1 MRVIRNTIFVVAVI
15 LFVALLYLISLQDI
29 EIKELRIREQMTLSS
44 QAFCSEEKSALFVL
58 MIQDEGRRN
67 VCRNI
72 RRKKMAEEKKN
83 APEIK
88 EDPEAKGGKPPEQEK
103 PKKPEATFLVYELGA
118 VEDVRSFRS
127 DQGGLTVWAL

>member
-67 VCRNI
+67 GGVVHL
-72 RRKKMAEEKKN
+72 EKII
-83 APEIK
+83 ERIDK
-88 EDPEAKGGKPPEQEK
+88 EKERQRQMM
-103 PKKPEATFLVYELGA
+103 Y
-118 VEDVRSFRS
+118 
-127 DQGGLTVWAL
+127 